1 MKGNF
6 KLSGRLNLVLLKN
19 KNFRKKCISPN
30 RIKLKTRKRTKRYH
44 IWEGLLINLLIKT
57 KLKEN
62 NKLNWRLLKLK
73 LLENT

>member
-19 KNFRKKCISPN
+19 KNLRKKCISPN
-30 RIKLKTRKRTKRYH
+30 RIKLKTRTKRYH